1 MYMCIYCTIMYW
13 LHPLFIYIY
22 IYACMYTRVLVFVLH
37 AIRIIQCIYA
47 HVHSHAIRWSSHTPS
62 LLLFWAPTSY
72 QVTTCCQNSYEAVY
86 EWSLC
91 VIHFE
96 ARNESFPFGSRKGV
110 SDCIVSYLPIRS
122 NFSSFQWRSPKV
134 KCVQSV
140 STTR

>member
-1 MYMCIYCTIMYW
+1 MHREVSFLSPTTYRCILC
-13 LHPLFIYIY
+13 IYIY
-22 IYACMYTRVLVFVLH
+22 VCMYTRVIVFVLH

-47 HVHSHAIRWSSHTPS
+47 HVHSHAIRWPSHTPS

-110 SDCIVSYLPIRS
+110 SDCIVSYLTIRS
-122 NFSSFQWRSPKV
+122 NFSRFQWRSPKV